1 MATPQNRVTTKIS
14 EKFKDRLLKI
24 LDDEGCSKSEL
35 ARRSRISYAVMSHM
49 TVYGIVPTTAILIK
63 LANCLEF
70 PMAYILGESDN
81 KEFYKS
87 EVPTT
92 FHVRLE
98 ELRKE
103 KNTTYPKIANIL
115 NFPDS
120 YFRIWIYRRSLPFID
135 YIKPIAEY
143 FKVSIDYLLGRTD
156 YRD

>member
-1 MATPQNRVTTKIS
+1 MANPQNRITTQIS
-14 EKFKDRLLKI
+14 EKFKNRLLKI
-24 LDDEGCSKSEL
+24 LDDEGCSKNEL
-35 ARRSRISYAVMSHM
+35 ARSAGISCTIMSRM

-70 PMAYILGESDN
+70 PIAYILGESDD

-87 EVPTT
+87 ENPTT

-103 KNTTYPKIANIL
+103 KNTTYPKIAYIL

-120 YFRIWIYRRSLPFID
+120 YFRIWIYRRSFLSLIM
-135 YIKPIAEY
+135 
-143 FKVSIDYLLGRTD
+143 
-156 YRD
+156 